1 VVKGLDVLREHFVAL
16 SDKYVLIGGTAA
28 TLAMNDIRKHA
39 NDVIRLSQLLAPDS
53 RIPIATRIAED
64 LQRFLDGIAADEAT
78 TPSQSKLT

>member
-1 VVKGLDVLREHFVAL
+1 MVKGLDVLREHFVAL

-64 LQRFLDGIAADEAT
+64 CSAFLTESLRMEAT
-78 TPSQSKLT
+78 TPRQSRLA